1 MDNSK
6 YSDIFLPSMDSVVK
20 QEPAQEMGSAS
31 ASVPIPGGHRGT
43 TRGAYDQFSP
53 SPLTL
58 SSGWDMRSE
67 HMEYPFKMDPD
78 QLDISLKMDEDDIFQ
93 VDKAELIQGPTLAE
107 LNANDE
113 TLELGDLNFDDL
125 LLPEERVQPIKIEN
139 VPPFSSSLFNT
150 SGIGFAPSSF
160 PQSGTTYRS
169 CPTYTNTYT
178 FNRSSTII
186 DNAEAVS
193 PTAFPS
199 PGTGNIAG
207 SSTASSS
214 TSPHPPGRLGSTLHD
229 LLMRKGENPINPVSN
244 QMDNISTTSGKSKIS
259 RLSMSAPT
267 QTMGHLDQIWSHREP
282 RQHLLSTG
290 SLVEAG
296 STSSLSTGGAL
307 SPDPLCP
314 DPLSHDEGYE
324 DSDDDSDHYD
334 DYSSDNDTG
343 GSDNEDQSNHRIG
356 TGTTDLGKDNRH
368 SKKERFF
375 WQYNVQAKGPKG
387 QRLIARARLEDPH
400 VLNEATDPVFSPHC
414 VLRGIK
420 HSGKARKGD
429 GNDLTPNPRKLHNI
443 GKELDKLNRIIN
455 DMTPV
460 SELPFPVRPKT
471 RKEKNKL
478 ASRACRLKKKA
489 QHEANKIKLH
499 GLETEHRRLIQGIS
513 QAKHTLAAKLAES
526 NPENQEELTR
536 QMEKYCKVATKVRI
550 ANHSTEF
557 VNKIL
562 ENIRSG
568 IPDGGI
574 DNF

>member
-1 MDNSK
+1 MNDSK
-6 YSDIFLPSMDSVVK
+6 YSDFSLTNIMDSVVK
-20 QEPAQEMGSAS
+20 QEPAQEMSSAS

-67 HMEYPFKMDPD
+67 QMEYPFKMDPD
-78 QLDISLKMDEDDIFQ
+78 PLDISLNMDEDDIFQ
-93 VDKAELIQGPTLAE
+93 VDKAELIQGPTLAA

-113 TLELGDLNFDDL
+113 TLQLGDLSFDDL
-125 LLPEERVQPIKIEN
+125 LLPEERMQPKTEN
-139 VPPFSSSLFNT
+139 APLSGSLFST

-160 PQSGTTYRS
+160 PQSGLTHRS
-169 CPTYTNTYT
+169 CPTYTNTYA
-178 FNRSSTII
+178 FNKSSTVV
-186 DNAEAVS
+186 DNVEAA
-193 PTAFPS
+193 PIAFPS
-199 PGTGNIAG
+199 PNTGNVAG

-214 TSPHPPGRLGSTLHD
+214 TSPHPSGQHLGSSTLHE
-229 LLMRKGENPINPVSN
+229 LLMRRGENSLNNPVSN
-244 QMDNISTTSGKSKIS
+244 QMDISTISGKSKVS

-343 GSDNEDQSNHRIG
+343 SDGEDQSNNRIG
-356 TGTTDLGKDNRH
+356 TGTTELGKDNRH

-387 QRLIARARLEDPH
+387 QRLIARTRLEDPH

-414 VLRGIK
+414 ALRGIK

-443 GKELDKLNRIIN
+443 GRELDKLNRIIN

-460 SELPFPVRPKT
+460 SELPFTARPKT

-536 QMEKYCKVATKVRI
+536 QMEKCCKLATKVRI

-557 VNKIL
+557 VNKVL
-562 ENIRSG
+562 DNIRAG